1 VKGFALVAAT
11 VALFAWGPASASG
24 STATP
29 QGANKPQAAAQQQ
42 KKVVA
47 RTTQAVRRPSTPSYN
62 CVQYVR
68 MVSPIQLSGDAWKWW
83 DSAAGAFQR
92 GSEPK
97 PDAVMV
103 FGRTGGMQRGHVA
116 VVRQVVGDREM
127 IIDHANW
134 GNARGR
140 IATGVRVVDVS
151 ARGDWSQVRVWHTA
165 SDVMGNKV
173 YPIRGFVYAAPQQN
187 QPEMPVMTAP
197 FDVQEAAGGLG
208 PRGFQM
214 DSAARYGG

>member
-1 VKGFALVAAT
+1 VRGFALAAAT
-11 VALFAWGPASASG
+11 VVLFAWGPASASA

-29 QGANKPQAAAQQQ
+29 QGVNKPQAAVQQ
-42 KKVVA
+42 KKKPAVKTAQV
-47 RTTQAVRRPSTPSYN
+47 VRRPSTPSYN

-68 MVSPIQLSGDAWKWW
+68 MISPIQLSGDAWKWW

-92 GSEPK
+92 GSAPK

-116 VVRQVVGDREM
+116 VVREVVGDREM

-140 IATGVRVVDVS
+140 IATGVRVIDVS
-151 ARGDWSQVRVWHTA
+151 AQGDWSKVRVWHTA
-165 SDVMGNKV
+165 SDVMGSKV
-173 YPIRGFVYAAPQQN
+173 YPIRGFVYVAPQHN

-197 FDVQEAAGGLG
+197 YDTQEAAGGLSPG
-208 PRGFQM
+208 VFQL